1 MENILTYQGRS
12 FFLGFTALTLMLVSV
27 PVFSQSNFLPEQL
40 PRPVLNS
47 NQLSSTPILDGNI
60 LNDAAWSGAEAASN
74 FTQIQPNEGN
84 PATQKTE
91 VYVGYT
97 ESAIYIGLVAYDDN
111 PAGIIVADSRRD
123 SKLSETDSFQVVIDG
138 LLDRQNGFVFGTNPA
153 GIEYDGQVTKEG
165 GSGSGQFSS
174 GGGAFNLEWNGSWK
188 VVSKIT
194 DFGWTSEMEIPF
206 NTLRYGKGR
215 EQVWGVNFQRN
226 IRRNNEI
233 AFWAPL
239 SRQRKIHR
247 VSAAGTIKGIVAPS
261 QKNLQVTPYFL
272 GTSSSGGSLSSS
284 DSNQEVGLDLKYS
297 ITPSLTLDATLNTD
311 FAQVEVDEQM
321 VNLDRFSI
329 FMPEKRPFFLENA
342 GQFSVGN
349 AREAELFFSR
359 RIGMAS
365 GSQVPIDGGI
375 RLSGKVLDKTN
386 IGLLHMSVDGV
397 NGIAPG
403 NKFTVARVNQE
414 FANRSSFGALIVDR
428 QGDGAISG
436 SSSTD
441 QNQTYALDGQ
451 WGYSDELLFSGWAAK
466 TSTPGKAGKEGA
478 FAIKMNYD
486 SANWNSRINYTEVEE
501 NFNPEVGFL
510 SRKNYKKTLAYIMR
524 RIRPADLYGLL
535 EVRPHFMVSSYKDF
549 TGFEESAFGH
559 YDIHW
564 EFKNGYRI
572 DTGMNT
578 TTEGVKEAFDISSG
592 VTVQPGTYDHKEA
605 MLVFYT
611 NQGAPLSFSIRNII
625 GGRFGGDRKSIEP
638 TLKYR
643 IGEKFSGELG
653 LKHKNYELPVTGGD
667 FIVNLTK
674 LRLSYSYTPK
684 MLVQALIQHNS
695 KDDTVTTNLRF
706 SWLQTATSGLY
717 VVYNEF
723 DDSSIGA
730 LPKGKEF
737 SIKYSYMF
745 DVFK

>member
-74 FTQIQPNEGN
+74 FTQIQPNEGAS
-84 PATQKTE
+84 ATQKTE

-329 FMPEKRPFFLENA
+329 SMPEKRPFFLENA
-342 GQFSVGN
+342 DQFSVGN

-451 WGYSDELLFSGWAAK
+451 WGYSDELLFSG
-466 TSTPGKAGKEGA
+466 
-478 FAIKMNYD
+478 
-486 SANWNSRINYTEVEE
+486 
-501 NFNPEVGFL
+501 
-510 SRKNYKKTLAYIMR
+510 
-524 RIRPADLYGLL
+524 
-535 EVRPHFMVSSYKDF
+535 
-549 TGFEESAFGH
+549 
-559 YDIHW
+559 
-564 EFKNGYRI
+564 
-572 DTGMNT
+572 
-578 TTEGVKEAFDISSG
+578 
-592 VTVQPGTYDHKEA
+592 
-605 MLVFYT
+605 
-611 NQGAPLSFSIRNII
+611 
-625 GGRFGGDRKSIEP
+625 
-638 TLKYR
+638 
-643 IGEKFSGELG
+643 
-653 LKHKNYELPVTGGD
+653 
-667 FIVNLTK
+667 
-674 LRLSYSYTPK
+674 
-684 MLVQALIQHNS
+684 
-695 KDDTVTTNLRF
+695 
-706 SWLQTATSGLY
+706 
-717 VVYNEF
+717 
-723 DDSSIGA
+723 
-730 LPKGKEF
+730 
-737 SIKYSYMF
+737 
-745 DVFK
+745 